1 MIMHDI
7 DTMPCQD
14 PSVISETVGGELY
27 LFNPKNGALKKTN
40 DVGTLIWSL
49 CDGKCSIDDAVK
61 AITSSWNIDPG
72 TARNDLL
79 TFINQLKS
87 EGFVTEDR
95 TTEDNG

>member
-14 PSVISETVGGELY
+14 PSVISETVDGELY

-40 DVGTLIWSL
+40 DVGALIWSL
-49 CDGKCSIDDAVK
+49 YDGKCSVEDAVK
-61 AITSSWNIDPG
+61 AITSSWNVDPG

-79 TFINQLKS
+79 SFINQLKL
-87 EGFVTEDR
+87 EGFATEDP
-95 TTEDNG
+95 TTEDND